1 MLIFGRI
8 SFIDVTINMILIEHT
23 YSLSQV
29 HEVYSSLLVRSVAF
43 CGAGN
48 VDFSP
53 VDRLKESTE
62 CGERHKS
69 DIICNGGER
78 TRWEKRA
85 IEVNLISAAV
95 GSLKIS
101 IDSLRF

>member
-1 MLIFGRI
+1 
-8 SFIDVTINMILIEHT
+8 MILIEHT

-53 VDRLKESTE
+53 MDRLKESTE
-62 CGERHKS
+62 CGKRHKS
-69 DIICNGGER
+69 DTICNDDERKGE
-78 TRWEKRA
+78 
-85 IEVNLISAAV
+85 VLNLISAAV

-101 IDSLRF
+101 IDSHRFY